1 MSYIVQSTTSDL
13 VLERAIEINKM
24 LAGKKTFISHI
35 IHDEI
40 VIDLSD
46 DERDMIKDIK
56 DVFSENKLDN
66 FMVNV
71 SAGKNYLDLEELKI

>member
-1 MSYIVQSTTSDL
+1 
-13 VLERAIEINKM
+13 M

-56 DVFSENKLDN
+56 DSKRKCTFNIKTIPIISYY
-66 FMVNV
+66 V
-71 SAGKNYLDLEELKI
+71 SLC